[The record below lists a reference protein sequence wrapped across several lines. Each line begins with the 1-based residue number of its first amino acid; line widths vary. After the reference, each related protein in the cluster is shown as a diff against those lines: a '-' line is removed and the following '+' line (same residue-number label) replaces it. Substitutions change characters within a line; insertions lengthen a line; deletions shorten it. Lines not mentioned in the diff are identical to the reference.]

1 MKLSN
6 KDYEALVNAI
16 LQAALAS
23 LEKRSQQAYGMDS
36 VTYAMRQAMYFMR
49 SPESIREYAAKKLE
63 LAAYRLYGT
72 SEISNLGHEAIK
84 SIFKEAINPLTSA
97 V

>member
-1 MKLSN
+1 MKLSA

-36 VTYAMRQAMYFMR
+36 VSYAMRQAMYFMR
-49 SPESIREYAAKKLE
+49 SPESIREYAFNKLDN
-63 LAAYRLYGT
+63 AAYRLYGD
-72 SEISNLGHEAIK
+72 SVISLPDYEAIK
-84 SIFKEAINPLTSA
+84 AAFKESINPLKSA